1 MKVIGYTRVST
12 NNQDLKRQKDLIKD
26 YCKQK
31 GYMLS
36 QILEDNGISGAVD
49 DREGYKALLSIT
61 KDDAD

>member
-49 DREGYKALLSIT
+49 DEGT
-61 KDDAD
+61 EKDAYFGKNK

>member
-49 DREGYKALLSIT
+49 DREGY
-61 KDDAD
+61 